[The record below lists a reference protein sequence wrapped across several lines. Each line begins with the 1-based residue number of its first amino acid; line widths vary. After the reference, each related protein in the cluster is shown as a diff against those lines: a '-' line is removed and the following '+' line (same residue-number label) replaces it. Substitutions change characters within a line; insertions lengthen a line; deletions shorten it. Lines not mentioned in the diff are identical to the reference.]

1 MQPPYDPNNPAL
13 LRSKIIGLG
22 EKSIQ
27 KSYYPELQR
36 RLAELERF
44 RALLDQS
51 TDCFF
56 LIRLP
61 ARTIDDL
68 TEYSARLLGYER
80 EALIDQ
86 RFEVL
91 CAHSE
96 EVRAILDKQCGEN
109 GRCIIDTQLIGKN
122 GEPFDM
128 EIVFSPVALDE
139 IQYSSAVAR
148 DNSLRKRSEE
158 QIRLL
163 NATLEQRVVT
173 RTEELQQ
180 TNSEL
185 EAFTY
190 SVSHDLRAPLRS
202 INGFSQILIEDYSGS
217 LDGEGQ
223 KFLLRIKNASQ
234 QMAQLIDGLLEISR
248 AGRSGLHP
256 VRLDLSALAQEIA
269 TEIQETQPGRPV
281 RWEIETGLQAN
292 ADAVLM
298 RTVLT
303 NLLQNA
309 WKFSARTPDAMIRL
323 GHSDGQGQ
331 VTYYVQDNGV
341 GFEME
346 FANRLFHPFQRL
358 HSGSQ
363 FEGTGVGLAIVAR
376 IIRRHGGKIWAE
388 AAPDKGASFYFT
400 LGNI

>member
-56 LIRLP
+56 LVRLP

-68 TEYSARLLGYER
+68 TEYSAQLLGYKR
-80 EALIDQ
+80 EALLEQ
-86 RFEVL
+86 RFETICDRVD
-91 CAHSE
+91 
-96 EVRAILDKQCGEN
+96 EVRAILDKQCGES
-109 GRCIIDTQLIGKN
+109 GRCIIETQLIAKN
-122 GEPFDM
+122 GEHLDM

-139 IQYSSAVAR
+139 IQYFIAVAR
-148 DNSLRKRSEE
+148 DNSERKRSEE
-158 QIRLL
+158 QIHQL
-163 NATLEQRVVT
+163 NATLEQRVT
-173 RTEELQQ
+173 ARTEELQE
-180 TNSEL
+180 TNSAL

-202 INGFSQILIEDYSGS
+202 INGFSQILMEDYSAS
-217 LDGEGQ
+217 LDDEGK
-223 KFLLRIKNASQ
+223 KFLQRIKNASV

-256 VRLDLSALAQEIA
+256 VHVDLSALAQEIA
-269 TEIQETQPGRPV
+269 SEILETQPDRSV
-281 RWEIETGLQAN
+281 RWEIDPGLQVT

-298 RTVLT
+298 RTVLN

-309 WKFSARTPDAMIRL
+309 WKFTARNPDAIIRL
-323 GHSDGQGQ
+323 GQTSGQNQ
-331 VTYYVQDNGV
+331 VVYYVQDNGV

-346 FANRLFHPFQRL
+346 FADRLFRPFQRL

-376 IIRRHGGKIWAE
+376 IIHRHGGKIWAE
-388 AAPDKGASFYFT
+388 AAQGKGASFYFT
-400 LGNI
+400 LGNL